1 MELQRSRITSSN
13 LNNPKQDRSMRTNHI
28 AMALLASAALMLP
41 SCLRENDFEKND
53 ISFASDEVAFRIGS
67 VQTRSAFENQSE
79 TLEIG
84 SFTTDKGE
92 TFILEDVVTSMDDY
106 STVPETRGTPA
117 FTENVK
123 DLYGTFFTVAL
134 KQDGKSAFQKNNVTT
149 GVEYTNEKD
158 NIWHYRYGED
168 IWGDDTNDKAKL
180 PTYFFMRMPG
190 QNDGVTLD
198 SDQPYNVSTGAIKFS
213 YTSPETAAAQKDIL
227 FTSYKRT
234 EKTNAEEI
242 TFYHALTGVKFAN
255 YYDNKLKEGA
265 NATVKTII
273 KSVTIS
279 GVKNTGNCTVTPSA
293 GESATSAKSAAA
305 SHWDSVTG
313 SAEYTITAGAAPNDT
328 TNYKGGQYK
337 LDELLNKDAAARN
350 INDKDGSMT
359 FFLIPQDLT
368 KTATDS
374 VTLTVVFDVELDG
387 VKTFTDKTLTVNLSD
402 KLNEGHRVWHAGE
415 LHTFTL
421 KPTAVGVDIDDDLEE
436 YEKSNVVVEN
446 IGNVWQY
453 VRVNIIANW
462 WGNLWEAD
470 NEDGTP
476 KYAADSTVL
485 MGYAAATGETQTLPW
500 NDKDYGGE
508 NNPYVELDGVT
519 ERPILYTVNG
529 VNYSKYG
536 TFVNLPALSTTSN
549 PAVNSHGWVRFD
561 KYYYYTKPIGPGSS
575 ISNTLFDSYT
585 VNPSPEFWIADKW
598 GNRHQAGNVHLIM
611 DLMVQAIEV
620 PITGSDTTGY
630 IQAWTAMA
638 GDLNDQ

>member
-1 MELQRSRITSSN
+1 
-13 LNNPKQDRSMRTNHI
+13 
-28 AMALLASAALMLP
+28 MALLASAALMLP

-620 PITGSDTTGY
+620 PINGSDTTGY

>member
-1 MELQRSRITSSN
+1 
-13 LNNPKQDRSMRTNHI
+13 MRTNHI

-134 KQDGKSAFQKNNVTT
+134 KQNGTSAFQKNNVTT

-350 INDKDGSMT
+350 INGKDGSMT

-620 PITGSDTTGY
+620 PINGSDTTGY

>member
-134 KQDGKSAFQKNNVTT
+134 KQDGTSAFQKNNVTT

-198 SDQPYNVSTGAIKFS
+198 PTQPYNVTSGAIKFS

-421 KPTAVGVDIDDDLEE
+421 KPTAVGVDIDDNLDE
-436 YEKSNVVVEN
+436 YVKSDVVVEN

-476 KYAADSTVL
+476 NYAADSTVL
-485 MGYAAATGETQTLPW
+485 MGYAAETGETQTLPW

-620 PITGSDTTGY
+620 PINGSDTTGY

>member
-1 MELQRSRITSSN
+1 
-13 LNNPKQDRSMRTNHI
+13 MRTNHI

-620 PITGSDTTGY
+620 PINGSDTTGY

>member
-92 TFILEDVVTSMDDY
+92 TFY

-620 PITGSDTTGY
+620 PINGSDTTGY

>member
-134 KQDGKSAFQKNNVTT
+134 KQDGTSAFQKNNVTT

-198 SDQPYNVSTGAIKFS
+198 PTQPYNVTSGAIKFS

-620 PITGSDTTGY
+620 PINGSDTTGY

>member
-620 PITGSDTTGY
+620 PINGSDTTGY